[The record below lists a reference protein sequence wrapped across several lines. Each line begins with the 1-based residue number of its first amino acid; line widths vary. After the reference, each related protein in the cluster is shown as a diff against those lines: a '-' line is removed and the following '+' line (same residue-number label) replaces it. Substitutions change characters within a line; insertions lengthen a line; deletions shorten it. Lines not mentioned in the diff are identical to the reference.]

1 MFGES
6 VVVTQCWDGKQ
17 CHYIYARFFS
27 PRSIHSSSR
36 HIDVMRFIRL
46 LHCAITLLPILHML
60 PNGLTAPLFM
70 PLQPLVTA
78 SLTNSLTAWNGRSTG
93 SSPLLFISPYTNA
106 RVLAACAAA
115 SVEVDRERAGDSQGN

>member
-1 MFGES
+1 
-6 VVVTQCWDGKQ
+6 
-17 CHYIYARFFS
+17 
-27 PRSIHSSSR
+27 
-36 HIDVMRFIRL
+36 MRFIRL

-60 PNGLTAPLFM
+60 PNGLTAPLCM

-93 SSPLLFISPYTNA
+93 SSPLPFISSYSNA

-115 SVEVDRERAGDSQGN
+115 SASTSHRALLTAAAAAKAEESIGNVDTTATSPTTP